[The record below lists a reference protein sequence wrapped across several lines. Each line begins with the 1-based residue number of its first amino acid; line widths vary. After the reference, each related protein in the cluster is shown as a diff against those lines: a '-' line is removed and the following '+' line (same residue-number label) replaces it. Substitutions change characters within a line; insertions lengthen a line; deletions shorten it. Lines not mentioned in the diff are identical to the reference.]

1 MDDWKLRK
9 DVMDEL
15 DFEPSIDSA
24 AIGVSAKAGVVTLSG
39 HVPNYAQ
46 KIAAERAARRV
57 KGVKAIALEIEVRY
71 PDQAKTADD
80 EIAKRAL
87 DILRWDALVPPG
99 AVQVVVDKG
108 WVTLSGAVDWQYQK
122 RAAEEDVRR
131 LSGVVGVANSIAIK
145 PAVQVAD
152 VKQKIEDALKRHA
165 EIESEGIKVTVQ
177 GGRVRLDGKV
187 DNWEEREAAENAAWS
202 APGVTA
208 VDDHLQVAA

>member
-24 AIGVSAKAGVVTLSG
+24 SIGVAAKAGVVTLSG

-57 KGVKAIALEIEVRY
+57 KGVKAVALEIDVRY

-131 LSGVVGVANSIAIK
+131 LSGVVGVANSITIK

-152 VKQKIEDALKRHA
+152 VKKKIEDALKRHA
-165 EIESEGIKVTVQ
+165 EIESEGIKVTVE

-187 DNWEEREAAENAAWS
+187 DNWDEREAAENAAWS

-208 VDDHLQVAA
+208 VDDRLQVAV

>member
-24 AIGVSAKAGVVTLSG
+24 AIGVAAKNGVVTLSG

-57 KGVKAIALEIEVRY
+57 KGVKAVALEIEVRY

-99 AVQVVVDKG
+99 AIQVVVDKG
-108 WVTLSGAVDWQYQK
+108 WVTLTGAVDWQYQK
-122 RAAEEDVRR
+122 RAAEEDIRR
-131 LSGVVGVANSIAIK
+131 LSGVVGVANSIVIK

-152 VKQKIEDALKRHA
+152 VKKKIEEALKRHA
-165 EIESEGIKVTVQ
+165 EVESERIKVTVQ
-177 GGRVRLDGKV
+177 GGKVRLDGKV
-187 DNWEEREAAENAAWS
+187 DNWDEREAAENAAWS

-208 VDDHLQVAA
+208 VEDHLQVAA

>member
-24 AIGVSAKAGVVTLSG
+24 AIGVAAKNGVVTLSG

-57 KGVKAIALEIEVRY
+57 KGVKAVALEIEVRY

-99 AVQVVVDKG
+99 AIQVVVDKG
-108 WVTLSGAVDWQYQK
+108 WVTLTGAVDWQYQK
-122 RAAEEDVRR
+122 RAAEEDIRR
-131 LSGVVGVANSIAIK
+131 LSGVVGVANSIVIK

-152 VKQKIEDALKRHA
+152 VKKKIEEALKRHA
-165 EIESEGIKVTVQ
+165 EIESERIKVTVQ
-177 GGRVRLDGKV
+177 GGKVRLDGKV
-187 DNWEEREAAENAAWS
+187 DNWDEREAAENAAWS

-208 VDDHLQVAA
+208 VEDHLQVAA